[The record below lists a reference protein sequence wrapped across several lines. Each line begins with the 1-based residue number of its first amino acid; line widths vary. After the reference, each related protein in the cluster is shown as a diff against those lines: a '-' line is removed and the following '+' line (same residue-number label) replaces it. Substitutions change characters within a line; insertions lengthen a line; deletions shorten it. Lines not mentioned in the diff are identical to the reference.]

1 VAGDVKND
9 KHWLYQQPWTLRWGI
24 TSIMLLAIAGV
35 VVVVGMIYDKAHQVA
50 LPLAIA
56 VIVGLLLEP
65 LVEFL
70 VRHHFPR
77 WLATVLTMILIIV
90 VLTGILALI
99 IYGIATQA
107 GAIEQQ
113 VTDGI
118 QQMRDWF
125 NNLDIEDSTRDWI
138 NNKIGEV
145 WPHIQNTLTNKLTAT
160 VPGLANFLLGSFIG
174 FFILIFLLG
183 DDGSIKRFVGDHLGV
198 SRARGEAILDEVTAS
213 VRGYFKG
220 TTIIATMNALVI
232 IPVCLILK
240 VPLVAPISLV
250 TFVTCYIPSFGGYIG
265 GAFAVIIAFASR
277 GVTAGIVMLI
287 FAALSHTV
295 LQGPVQAIAYGKTLN
310 INPLVAL
317 LVTLLGA
324 VFAGIAGAIL
334 AVPVT
339 AVAIKVSAMLKR
351 AREEAEEFEEGLLMA
366 ENSTVYDPDS
376 PA

>member
-1 VAGDVKND
+1 MAEDDKDG
-9 KHWLYQQPWTLRWGI
+9 KHWLYQQPWALRWGI
-24 TSIMLLAIAGV
+24 TSFMLLGIAGV
-35 VVVVGMIYDKAHQVA
+35 IVVIGMVYNKAHQVL

-70 VRHHFPR
+70 VRHRFPR

-90 VLTGILALI
+90 VLTGILTLI
-99 IYGIATQA
+99 VYGIATQA
-107 GAIEQQ
+107 SAIDQQ

-145 WPHIQNTLTNKLTAT
+145 WPHIQSELTNRLTAT
-160 VPGLANFLLGSFIG
+160 VPGLASFLLGAFIG

-198 SRARGEAILDEVTAS
+198 SRTRGEAILDEVTAS

-220 TTIIATMNALVI
+220 TTIIATMNAVVI
-232 IPVCLILK
+232 IPVALILK

-277 GVTAGIVMLI
+277 GATAGVVMLI

-295 LQGPVQAIAYGKTLN
+295 LQGPVQAIAYGKTLK
-310 INPLVAL
+310 IHPLVAL
-317 LVTLLGA
+317 LVTLLGV

-339 AVAIKVSAMLKR
+339 AVAIKVSALLKR

-366 ENSTVYDPDS
+366 QNSTVYDPG
-376 PA
+376 PG

>member
-277 GVTAGIVMLI
+277 GATAGIVMLI

-366 ENSTVYDPDS
+366 ENSTVFDPDS